1 MTDQDQEISTTT
13 IDDLLNEKKLILLND
28 NKNSFQM
35 VIMALCIVMGFD
47 KIQAENLS
55 IIVHNKGKAVIKTGE
70 YLKLKDYYEKLK
82 EFGLTL
88 KIE

>member
-1 MTDQDQEISTTT
+1 MTDQENEISSVT
-13 IDDLLNEKKLILLND
+13 IEDLLEEKKLILFNC
-28 NKNSFQM
+28 NKTSFLT
-35 VIMALCIVMGFD
+35 VITALCLILGFD
-47 KIQAENLS
+47 KIQAEQLS
-55 IIVHNKGKAVIKTGE
+55 LIVHNKGKAVIKTGE

>member
-1 MTDQDQEISTTT
+1 MKDENIEIIKDKSNKE
-13 IDDLLNEKKLILLND
+13 LNLKKLILYND
-28 NKNSFQM
+28 SINSFDY
-35 VIMALCIVMGFD
+35 VIIALCIVMGFD

>member
-1 MTDQDQEISTTT
+1 MTDQENEISSVT
-13 IDDLLNEKKLILLND
+13 IEDLLEEKKLILFNC
-28 NKNSFQM
+28 NKTSFLT
-35 VIMALCIVMGFD
+35 VITALCLVLGFD
-47 KIQAENLS
+47 EIQAEQLS
-55 IIVHNKGKAVIKTGE
+55 LIVHNKGKAIIKSGE

>member
-1 MTDQDQEISTTT
+1 
-13 IDDLLNEKKLILLND
+13 
-28 NKNSFQM
+28 
-35 VIMALCIVMGFD
+35 MGFD
-47 KIQAENLS
+47 EIQAENLS

>member
-13 IDDLLNEKKLILLND
+13 VDDLLNEKKLILLND

-35 VIMALCIVMGFD
+35 VIMALCLVLGFD
-47 KIQAENLS
+47 EIQAENLS
-55 IIVHNKGKAVIKTGE
+55 IIVHNNGKAVIKTGE

>member
-13 IDDLLNEKKLILLND
+13 VDDLLNEKKLILIND
-28 NKNSFQM
+28 NNTFQM
-35 VIMALCIVMGFD
+35 VIIALCIVMGFD
-47 KIQAENLS
+47 EIQAENLS
-55 IIVHNKGKAVIKTGE
+55 IIVHNKEKAVIKTGE

>member
-1 MTDQDQEISTTT
+1 MTNQDQEISTTT
-13 IDDLLNEKKLILLND
+13 VDDLLNEKKLILLND

-35 VIMALCIVMGFD
+35 VILALYIVMGFD
-47 KIQAENLS
+47 EIQAENLS

>member
-13 IDDLLNEKKLILLND
+13 VDDLLNEKKLILIND
-28 NKNSFQM
+28 NNTFQM
-35 VIMALCIVMGFD
+35 VIIALCIVMGFD
-47 KIQAENLS
+47 EIQAENLS